1 MADLEH
7 IRFDFSGNNAPVT
20 IEKLEDILC
29 RGHWSNKPLN
39 YDDHHTALL
48 LRLLHIG
55 GIHVYRR
62 AYERQDTTPE
72 IRQRANELN
81 DVFNKRDVGQALF
94 DIARIFGGYPHDGAR
109 RMYNSLFVPE
119 LKAYVRNGA
128 LPPEKLLDFF
138 EQDGCEMVTLF
149 TEIYDGE
156 ENAFFAFTL
165 AMPREL
171 YMEALGEMREQFA
184 TAMHEA
190 LLKTQG
196 KSESIIPPASVWPET
211 D

>member
-7 IRFDFSGNNAPVT
+7 IRFDFSGDNVLAAM
-20 IEKLEDILC
+20 EKLEDILC

-39 YDDHHTALL
+39 FNDHHTALL

-62 AYERQDTTPE
+62 TYEQQDTTPD

-81 DVFNKRDVGQALF
+81 NVFNKRDVGQTLF
-94 DIARIFGGYPHDGAR
+94 DIARIFDGYSHDGAR
-109 RMYNSLFVPE
+109 RMYNSLFIPE
-119 LKAYVRNGA
+119 LKAYVRCGA
-128 LPPEKLLDFF
+128 LPPERLLDFF
-138 EQDGCEMVTLF
+138 EQDGCEMVALF
-149 TEIYDGE
+149 TEMYDGE

-171 YMEALGEMREQFA
+171 YMKALGEMRDQIA
-184 TAMHEA
+184 SAMHEA
-190 LLKTQG
+190 LLKT
-196 KSESIIPPASVWPET
+196 KETSERIIPSVSVWPET